1 LNKLI
6 TCLITLVFSFSLV
19 PRINPVFHPNNN
31 LIPAQEKSTLSLA
44 PVQGSSV
51 CRPDTLMILDSNDL
65 PAMQNTID
73 LITAA
78 GGCVAHVFPPSALIG
93 TLEPEHA
100 AKLIAEGRL
109 QHYYREEIGDSSL
122 SQMDENTRLAALVW
136 NKYLQKPELDENS
149 SGEQPGNPLIGDVR
163 TVKLPYEPVLP
174 SALNGPGYYDTS
186 EYLYGKVAVGI
197 IIPESNGGIDPS
209 TENWS
214 SSRLDQVVS
223 EIAAGM
229 NWYQSTFPEA
239 NLTFYYDIH
248 RQVPTIYEPISRS
261 SDDDTLWIQESFNSL
276 GISGSWTTQAYSY
289 LNQIRNT
296 YQTDWSIVTFIV
308 DSLNDPD
315 GKFTD
320 GYFGYTYGFLI
331 VMTYD
336 NDGWGISQMD
346 SVMAHE
352 MAHNFGASDEYC
364 QPGYSCCWGG
374 NNYGYLSIP
383 NSNCEAGCDKNHNSI
398 CDGDDS
404 SPGSNCHN
412 CPTCIQTSCIMRTGG
427 VSAGMDSVSRWQI
440 GVRDTD
446 GDGLYDPVDTI
457 PALTLTAYSP
467 DPSADNTPTYSGSAI
482 DIPYNS
488 PTQSDISINY
498 IKSVRVRADEGLWQN
513 CTATDGAFNQTS
525 ESFSCTP
532 SPLLDGIHTLQFQ
545 AINRVDNPSSIWSDS
560 LTVDVTPPF
569 NPTGA
574 NPGCSVTNNTW
585 QNSCNDPNFTWSG
598 ASDSGSGIAGYS
610 YYWGVD
616 PNGTSASFSTTAAYN
631 PPPVSGTNSYYL
643 RIRTRDNVGN
653 NSAWITLFIF
663 KYDSVPPENPTTLSS
678 PDHSP
683 STWSNDNTIAIT
695 WTGAS
700 DNNGSGVAG
709 YSILWSTSPS
719 SLPDTSIDTT
729 NTITTSLTLTD
740 GTSWYFHLRTRDQVN
755 LWSGSAIHAGPY
767 FIDTT
772 PPTSSVSQATEHPC
786 GLSFTIYWSGNDT
799 GSGLTSY
806 DLQYRLNTGGVWTN
820 WQLATPQLS
829 ATFGPF
835 SPIVP
840 IIGTPVY
847 IRLRAHDK
855 AGNIEAYP
863 SGDGDAWFMPL
874 SKCMIFLPLTAK

>member
-1 LNKLI
+1 
-6 TCLITLVFSFSLV
+6 
-19 PRINPVFHPNNN
+19 
-31 LIPAQEKSTLSLA
+31 
-44 PVQGSSV
+44 
-51 CRPDTLMILDSNDL
+51 
-65 PAMQNTID
+65 
-73 LITAA
+73 
-78 GGCVAHVFPPSALIG
+78 
-93 TLEPEHA
+93 
-100 AKLIAEGRL
+100 
-109 QHYYREEIGDSSL
+109 
-122 SQMDENTRLAALVW
+122 MDENTRLAALVW
-136 NKYLQKPELDENS
+136 NKYLQKPELDENP
-149 SGEQPGNPLIGDVR
+149 SGEQPGDPLTGDVR
-163 TVKLPYEPVLP
+163 TVELPYEPVLP

-261 SDDDTLWIQESFNSL
+261 SDDDTLWIQESFNNL

-383 NSNCEAGCDKNHNSI
+383 NSNCEAGCDKNNNSI

-412 CPTCIQTSCIMRTGG
+412 CPTCIQTSCIMRSGG

-488 PTQSDISINY
+488 PTQPDISINY
-498 IKSVRVRADEGLWQN
+498 IKMSASEQMKASGKTALPQMGHSTKHLKVFRAPRVHYWTES
-513 CTATDGAFNQTS
+513 THFNFRQS
-525 ESFSCTP
+525 IAS
-532 SPLLDGIHTLQFQ
+532 
-545 AINRVDNPSSIWSDS
+545 DNPSSIWSDT
-560 LTVDVTPPF
+560 LTVDVTPPSIQ
-569 NPTGA
+569 PA
-574 NPGCSVTNNTW
+574 PI
-585 QNSCNDPNFTWSG
+585 Q
-598 ASDSGSGIAGYS
+598 
-610 YYWGVD
+610 
-616 PNGTSASFSTTAAYN
+616 
-631 PPPVSGTNSYYL
+631 
-643 RIRTRDNVGN
+643 
-653 NSAWITLFIF
+653 
-663 KYDSVPPENPTTLSS
+663 
-678 PDHSP
+678 
-683 STWSNDNTIAIT
+683 
-695 WTGAS
+695 
-700 DNNGSGVAG
+700 VA
-709 YSILWSTSPS
+709 L
-719 SLPDTSIDTT
+719 
-729 NTITTSLTLTD
+729 
-740 GTSWYFHLRTRDQVN
+740 
-755 LWSGSAIHAGPY
+755 
-767 FIDTT
+767 
-772 PPTSSVSQATEHPC
+772 
-786 GLSFTIYWSGNDT
+786 
-799 GSGLTSY
+799 
-806 DLQYRLNTGGVWTN
+806 
-820 WQLATPQLS
+820 
-829 ATFGPF
+829 
-835 SPIVP
+835 
-840 IIGTPVY
+840 
-847 IRLRAHDK
+847 
-855 AGNIEAYP
+855 
-863 SGDGDAWFMPL
+863 
-874 SKCMIFLPLTAK
+874 